1 MCSIAFSIEQSKKII
16 ILFSISFVV
25 SFGVHMTV
33 SYIFPFLS
41 NHILRGLAMI
51 ILHPYSP
58 SMFVALAFFFLI
70 FVVCIRFN

>member
-51 ILHPYSP
+51 ILHPYSL
-58 SMFVALAFFFLI
+58 SMFVALAFFF
-70 FVVCIRFN
+70 FNFRGLHSV